1 MLNADTIGVVT
12 SSLDDLTDKH
22 LVAYC
27 DNNPIVR
34 RDSSGYIWETVLDI
48 VSLAASLGEVVKSP
62 TDSWAWA
69 GLAGDTIDL
78 LPFVTGVGEA
88 TRAVKIINKADGL
101 KPRKLIDKDTVKWLN
116 KGSKDYTVYYGIENG
131 NAVYTGITKQELKK
145 RRYQH
150 KAAGKPFDDLEPVYT
165 GLTRNQARA
174 LEQYYIINGPNKHNG
189 INSISP
195 KRKIYKGSQVWAKKY
210 IRTRR

>member
-12 SSLDDLTDKH
+12 SSLDDLTDKN
-22 LVAYC
+22 LFAYC

-48 VSLAASLGEVVKSP
+48 ASLAASLGEVVKSP

-88 TRAVKIINKADGL
+88 TRAVKTLSKADEV
-101 KPRKLIDKDTVKWLN
+101 IDTAKTAIKFLN
-116 KGSKDYTVYYGIENG
+116 KNSDIKK
-131 NAVYTGITKQELKK
+131 ATG
-145 RRYQH
+145 
-150 KAAGKPFDDLEPVYT
+150 A
-165 GLTRNQARA
+165 
-174 LEQYYIINGPNKHNG
+174 YIITFKSGKAYVGKGG
-189 INSISP
+189 INRMLTSAIS
-195 KRKIYKGSQVWAKKY
+195 KSEKYADKVTKMKWIKAKTNREAFILEYRIQKKLGYGKKTILYNKIWSPGKKY
-210 IRTRR
+210 FSKW

>member
-12 SSLDDLTDKH
+12 SSLDDLTDKN
-22 LVAYC
+22 LFAYC

-48 VSLAASLGEVVKSP
+48 ASLAASLGEVVKSP
-62 TDSWAWA
+62 TDPWAWT

-116 KGSKDYTVYYGIENG
+116 KGSKDYTVYFGVEDG
-131 NAVYTGITKQELKK
+131 NYVYTGITKQILDK

-150 KAAGKPFDDLEPVYT
+150 NCNGKNFERLDPIYT

-174 LEQYYIINGPNKHNG
+174 IEQYYIINGPNKHNS
-189 INSISP
+189 INSINP